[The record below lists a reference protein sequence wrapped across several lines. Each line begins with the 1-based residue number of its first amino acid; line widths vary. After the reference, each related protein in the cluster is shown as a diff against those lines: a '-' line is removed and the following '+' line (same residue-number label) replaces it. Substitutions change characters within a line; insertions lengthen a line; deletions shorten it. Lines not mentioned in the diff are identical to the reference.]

1 MIEMT
6 IGRTKK
12 PKSGYV
18 YFGKSVRKNGKAM
31 EYVGSTTRTVKVRE
45 AEHKR
50 EVKKKN
56 SKTWVGKGKSF
67 KVTGKFWSKN
77 PRKAERTIKQKRR
90 SAYKAGKYRSKYSGK
105 KTRTSPSKRR
115 SSRRTYRSKSRSRRS
130 YQSRRR

>member
-1 MIEMT
+1 MA

-12 PKSGYV
+12 PKPGYV

-45 AEHKR
+45 SEHKR
-50 EVKKKN
+50 QVRKKN

-90 SAYKAGKYRSKYSGK
+90 SAYKAGKYRSKYSGQK
-105 KTRTSPSKRR
+105 VNRRPSKGRSSQRTSRSKGGVRR
-115 SSRRTYRSKSRSRRS
+115 SYRSRR
-130 YQSRRR
+130 R